1 MSTLSFA
8 VTAARCTG
16 CGACTS
22 LAPGVFVV
30 RERLCHVARQ
40 PSELELPSSE
50 AALLNCP
57 AYAIR
62 ASAQESVLQETPPTT
77 PPAEEV
83 YPSLI
88 LESEAVRW
96 ALADLPWSTLTPSLA
111 PPALRALVRE
121 MAFYEQTTYSAT
133 ARFMQAFYDDVD
145 FSQWL
150 AVWFYEETRHPHA
163 LITWLRRL
171 GETIDDAFVLRGR
184 VSSPFMKSLTGT
196 LVTNVISEVT
206 ASHAYHR
213 LSALSDEPVLKAIA
227 RCLATDEARHAAG
240 FFLFAR
246 KRLARSP
253 NPARD
258 TLDSLKVL
266 HLWLNG
272 SDNVTH
278 PINQLL
284 QRLSRGDDGA
294 NAKSELRL
302 DLDKI
307 RLRVTRLVGILLGL
321 PLRQPQDVL
330 PQLETLVSNNQ
341 SPK

>member
-1 MSTLSFA
+1 MNTLSFA
-8 VTAARCTG
+8 VTETRCTG
-16 CGACTS
+16 CGACSS
-22 LAPGVFVV
+22 LAPGVFVI
-30 RERLCHVARQ
+30 RERTCSVARQ
-40 PSELELPSSE
+40 PNEQELSSCE

-62 ASAQESVLQETPPTT
+62 SHVQERPPQDQTPSTNDD
-77 PPAEEV
+77 V

-88 LESEAVRW
+88 RESEGVRW
-96 ALADLPWSTLTPSLA
+96 LLSEIPWEKLDPNSA

-133 ARFMQAFYDDVD
+133 GRFMQAFYDDID

-163 LITWLRRL
+163 LITWLRNL
-171 GETIDDAFVLRGR
+171 GETVEDSFVLRGR
-184 VSSPFMKSLTGT
+184 VSTPFMKSLTGT

-206 ASHAYHR
+206 ASHAYQR
-213 LSALSDEPVLKAIA
+213 LSILTAEPALKAISQK
-227 RCLATDEARHAAG
+227 LSGDEARHAAG

-246 KRLARSP
+246 KRLARSQ
-253 NPARD
+253 NPARERID
-258 TLDSLKVL
+258 GLKVL
-266 HLWLNG
+266 HMWLNG

-294 NAKSELRL
+294 NAKTEIKFDLDNVRLRL
-302 DLDKI
+302 
-307 RLRVTRLVGILLGL
+307 TRLVGILLGL

-330 PQLETLVSNNQ
+330 PQLEALISNNQ
-341 SPK
+341 LSK